1 MRAFVLSMLGAVAL
15 WCPAGCGPSIT
26 VIHEDGCP
34 PSAAD
39 GGADGSG
46 GDGPQGNQDPPP
58 PLACACPLP
67 LNFQPECST
76 IAPSW
81 PDGACLTQ
89 DAPNGSPCR
98 SGVGICYAG
107 SCAAPNAAGQCM
119 QQIGAAP
126 WPLCEDSGDC
136 EDDNPCTVDSCPEP
150 GCAPCLH
157 VPVEDGT
164 ACDAGMRCTQG
175 ACCDAAALP

>member
-1 MRAFVLSMLGAVAL
+1 MRAFVLLALGAAAL
-15 WCPAGCGPSIT
+15 FGCGPSIT

-34 PSAAD
+34 PSDGA
-39 GGADGSG
+39 GGAPH
-46 GDGPQGNQDPPP
+46 GDADPPP
-58 PLACACPLP
+58 PPACACPLP
-67 LNFQPECST
+67 INFQPECRN

-81 PDGACLTQ
+81 PDGACLSV

-98 SGVGICYAG
+98 SGVGVCFGG

-119 QQIGAAP
+119 QGIGAAP
-126 WPLCEDSGDC
+126 WPLCKDAGDC
-136 EDDNPCTVDSCPEP
+136 DDDNPCTVDFCPAP
-150 GCAPCLH
+150 SCAPCLH

-164 ACDAGMRCTQG
+164 ACADGMRCTQG